1 MADVLVLNAKARD
14 RVGKGAARAFR
25 REGLVPG
32 VIYGDKK
39 DPQTISFDFNDLV
52 QHLRTGRFLSTLY
65 DVDVDGTKTRVI
77 PKDVQFHPVKDFPVH
92 VDLLR
97 LGKGA
102 KINVEIQMNFINE
115 EESPGLKEGGVLNIA
130 RYTVELRCPADSIPE
145 QLIGDLTG
153 LGLGDSIH
161 ISDVA
166 LPEGVEPVISDR
178 DFTIASIAVPAAEI
192 VEEEEVDEDEEL
204 LEGEEG
210 EVEGEEAAEGAEG
223 ADAGSDAGGED
234 TSE

>member
-1 MADVLVLNAKARD
+1 MADVLVLNAKARE
-14 RVGKGAARAFR
+14 RVGKGAARAAR

-39 DPQTISFDFNDLV
+39 DPVTISFGFNDLV
-52 QHLRTGRFLSTLY
+52 QHLRSGRFLSTLY

-77 PKDVQFHPVKDFPVH
+77 PKDVQFDPVKDFPVH

-115 EESPGLKEGGVLNIA
+115 EESPGLREGGVLNVV

-145 QLIGDLTG
+145 ELIGDLTG
-153 LGLGDSIH
+153 LELGDSLH

-166 LPEGVEPVISDR
+166 LPDGVEPVISDR
-178 DFTIASIAVPAAEI
+178 DFTIATIAAPAAEI
-192 VEEEEVDEDEEL
+192 VEEEEDEEGEDL
-204 LEGEEG
+204 VEGEEG
-210 EVEGEEAAEGAEG
+210 EGEEGAEG
-223 ADAGSDAGGED
+223 GDDAGGD
-234 TSE
+234 DDASE

>member
-1 MADVLVLNAKARD
+1 MADVLVLNAKARE
-14 RVGKGAARAFR
+14 RVGKGAARAAR
-25 REGLVPG
+25 REGRVPG
-32 VIYGDKK
+32 VIYGDKQ
-39 DPQTISFDFNDLV
+39 DPVTISFGFNDLV

-77 PKDVQFHPVKDFPVH
+77 PKDVQFDPVKDFPVH

-115 EESPGLKEGGVLNIA
+115 EESPGLREGGVLNVV

-145 QLIGDLTG
+145 ELIGDLTG
-153 LGLGDSIH
+153 LELGDSLH

-166 LPEGVEPVISDR
+166 LPDGVEPVISDR
-178 DFTIASIAVPAAEI
+178 DFTIATIAAPAAEI
-192 VEEEEVDEDEEL
+192 VEEEEEEEGEDL
-204 LEGEEG
+204 VEGEEG
-210 EVEGEEAAEGAEG
+210 EGEEDAEGGE
-223 ADAGSDAGGED
+223 DAGGD
-234 TSE
+234 DDASE

>member
-14 RVGKGAARAFR
+14 GVGKGAARAAR

-39 DPQTISFDFNDLV
+39 DPQPISFGLNDLV
-52 QHLRTGRFLSTLY
+52 LHIRTGRFLSTLY

-77 PKDVQFHPVKDFPVH
+77 PKDVQFDPVKDFPVH

-115 EESPGLKEGGVLNIA
+115 EESPGLREGGVLNVV
-130 RYTVELRCPADSIPE
+130 RFTVELRCPADSIPE
-145 QLIGDLTG
+145 ELIGDLTG
-153 LGLGDSIH
+153 LELGDSIH

-166 LPEGVEPVISDR
+166 LPDGVEPVITDR
-178 DFTIASIAVPAAEI
+178 DFTIATIAAPAAEI
-192 VEEEEVDEDEEL
+192 VEEEEEEEGDEL

-210 EVEGEEAAEGAEG
+210 EGEEGAEDG
-223 ADAGSDAGGED
+223 GDAGDEDA
-234 TSE
+234 SE

>member
-1 MADVLVLNAKARD
+1 MADILVLNAKPRD
-14 RVGKGAARAFR
+14 RVGKGAARAVR

-32 VIYGDKK
+32 VVYGDKK
-39 DPQTISFDFNDLV
+39 DPEPISIDIGELNL
-52 QHLRTGRFLSTLY
+52 HLRTGRFLSTLY

-77 PKDVQFHPVKDFPVH
+77 PKDVQFDAVRDFPVH

-115 EESPGLKEGGVLNIA
+115 DDSPGLREGGVLNVV
-130 RYTVELRCPADSIPE
+130 RYTVELRCPADAIPE
-145 QLIGDLTG
+145 ELIGDLTG
-153 LGLGDSIH
+153 LAIGDSIH
-161 ISDVA
+161 ISDVT

-178 DFTIASIAVPAAEI
+178 DFTIATIAAPVAEI
-192 VEEEEVDEDEEL
+192 VEEEDEEGADL

-210 EVEGEEAAEGAEG
+210 EAEGEEGAEG
-223 ADAGSDAGGED
+223 EDDGGDDA
-234 TSE
+234 SE

>member
-1 MADVLVLNAKARD
+1 MADILVLNAKARE
-14 RVGKGAARAFR
+14 RVGKGAARAAR

-39 DPQTISFDFNDLV
+39 DPVTISFPFNELV
-52 QHLRTGRFLSTLY
+52 QLLRTGRFLSTLC

-77 PKDVQFHPVKDFPVH
+77 PKDVQFDPVRDFPVH

-102 KINVEIQMNFINE
+102 KINVEIQMNFIND
-115 EESPGLKEGGVLNIA
+115 EESPGLREGGVLNVV

-145 QLIGDLTG
+145 ELIGDLTG
-153 LGLGDSIH
+153 LDLGDSLH

-166 LPEGVEPVISDR
+166 LPEGVEPVITDR
-178 DFTIASIAVPAAEI
+178 DFTIATIAAPAAEI
-192 VEEEEVDEDEEL
+192 VEDEEGEEGDEL

-210 EVEGEEAAEGAEG
+210 EGEEGAEG
-223 ADAGSDAGGED
+223 GEDAGGD
-234 TSE
+234 DASE